1 MSKGDEEIEEVHA
14 VCVFIS
20 AREGVYSG
28 GWGWGCG
35 RALADKK
42 KEKQATWWRPP
53 PRSSQILR
61 DGDSILSLYMYF

>member
-14 VCVFIS
+14 FCVFIS

-28 GWGWGCG
+28 GWGP
-35 RALADKK
+35 LADIK